1 MRRMPS
7 AFAGALSRLGP
18 DRRRRVELR
27 QLDPAV
33 AVRSPHHGDVGTDV
47 VEPDGLVHPRPLDR
61 RLAFQLH
68 TEFGEERFGSLEVLD
83 NDENVVH
90 PLNHGVLLVS
100 WAASVAALYL
110 VSGAGQSFSTLGP

>member
-1 MRRMPS
+1 MAIR
-7 AFAGALSRLGP
+7 G
-18 DRRRRVELR
+18 
-27 QLDPAV
+27 
-33 AVRSPHHGDVGTDV
+33 PHHGDVGTDV
-47 VEPDGLVHPRPLDR
+47 VEPDDAVHPTPLDL

-100 WAASVAALYL
+100 WAASVAALSL
-110 VSGAGQSFSTLGP
+110 